1 MEASIEEKKA
11 EKYAKTFVQNMLN
24 KTIIKSLDEN
34 SLITFNIQ
42 KEDIPLILNYIK
54 KMDVVSL
61 FFIKIIIIIVYKM
74 KKKYYLFNIV

>member
-74 KKKYYLFNIV
+74 KKKYYLFDIV